1 MTEKRKMT
9 FWTLVRIMSFFTT
22 LQNKNTDQIIT
33 MPLMASI
40 LMRASVNDSV
50 LLHINKQRIRS
61 IYSRSQSKWEINMT
75 FDR

>member
-9 FWTLVRIMSFFTT
+9 LRTLVRIMSFFTT
-22 LQNKNTDQIIT
+22 LQNNNLDQVIT
-33 MPLMASI
+33 MPFMASI
-40 LMRASVNDSV
+40 PIRASVNDSV

-61 IYSRSQSKWEINMT
+61 IYSRSRSKWEINMT